1 MDGTTFSLGA
11 AHYGGAIYAS
21 DMDDFTMTTYD
32 TRFANNQAKVNGGAI
47 YLGGLDK
54 YNVLVNKTYM

>member
-1 MDGTTFSLGA
+1 
-11 AHYGGAIYAS
+11 
-21 DMDDFTMTTYD
+21 MDDFTMTTYD